1 MSFQMRQMLLINAGT
16 NKHEPSNRITSIDPR
31 GGASVLGE
39 NGVGKTTTLRII
51 PLFFGHLPSQIV
63 LSGQGQEPMIRY
75 ILPTDASAIA
85 FEYQRGTDNEADLR
99 LAVIRRRGDESD
111 APEYRLYRSG
121 YRQELFVSEGRFLT
135 DDESQKQASLL
146 GIETTGKLSTTQ
158 YRSVILKT
166 GLTAKDKKRM
176 LAYSRDFSFGPKQLD
191 NLDRLV
197 AAMVKKHINFADIVQ
212 VAVGLVQYER
222 GLGSDRAQ
230 LSIRHGRAPFDRWM
244 SNHAACVDAIKLAPK
259 IAELEDALKEHRAL
273 EARFRERRADVR
285 LVHKARASELTVLA
299 AAIEAMTEDRE
310 QVVLT
315 QTARRAE
322 LGRVSAAAGE
332 TASAAK
338 REFEEAL
345 ADSRYYD
352 TERAAY
358 WDGQV
363 RELPSLRLKKKTID
377 CQIEVAEAANK
388 EASGRYEQ
396 LVHDTELDAGA
407 RQLALEVSKT
417 PYQAGCEQTIEVI
430 VLAEQKA
437 LHESA
442 AADLERRQQLDDSK
456 EPLFEQRGVW
466 EAQVR
471 SPTTSDE
478 TLQAQSSAKDRLLKH
493 TKDTGTARDVVATA
507 VAQHKEA
514 QHVFSGREGDLR
526 QAKAKAEQATDAL
539 NLAQKRLN
547 PDAGTF
553 MSALRMH
560 GDESW
565 KATLA
570 KIVNPDLLE
579 RDDLDPKAIGDFE
592 DAVQTAYGWQ
602 INTGA
607 ILSPEWTDDTALR
620 QAIELAASRL
630 DAAQKHQD
638 SAKGAL
644 SDSSGKLASA
654 KQAQEVAQARFSV
667 LAGQMKELETAV
679 GVADQRV
686 QAEKKQ
692 AKAKAESELNRIRG
706 EIQEIAHQINNLSQ
720 AKSVRDKAIR
730 STHDAL
736 RTEAKTLR
744 DDAIRGIDISIQ
756 TLKDETFSRVQQIRQ
771 QLNDH
776 LSEAGID
783 VAHLDDLKKLSRE
796 VGNRIDDAEAKQS
809 LTRRW
814 HDWLSAGG
822 NTRVETLK
830 SAALAAAE
838 AANTHSTVLNTFIAS
853 IETSRTEFEAALKAK
868 QDRAKTVE
876 DDIEILTAL
885 DENDFGAYQPLH
897 TSLIDPSESVKELR
911 AKVKVESI
919 ELKKLAA
926 DIDTRFTALRA
937 ALTTKDSAV
946 RELVE
951 VSLLDAATFS
961 EIGRAE
967 ILCSCYKLI
976 GPQVVTDV
984 NTTLRTLVANIG
996 AFQREFASFETE
1008 VASFN
1013 KRLQAGLGEV
1023 RRFERIKDLQLHLVT
1038 NFEGLGFYKSLSKM
1052 QDVVRQQSTEFGKDY
1067 SRDLPSDETVRALAD
1082 FQNKIG
1088 NDGNLEVNLASHI
1101 TLKGSV
1107 TDNGVYKEFK
1117 RSSELESISSDGLTS
1132 LILITLLTALL
1143 NTVRKGEPVHV
1154 PWVTDEV
1161 ARLDSK
1167 NFVGLMK
1174 MLQEN
1179 HIDVVTA
1186 SPELGITQLA
1196 MFSHHYLF
1204 EDRGRIR
1211 EYDPSIYK
1219 PLVAK
1224 PKTSPLQEVG

>member
-1 MSFQMRQMLLINAGT
+1 MTFQLRQMLLINAGS

-63 LSGQGQEPMIRY
+63 LSGHGQEPMIRY

-85 FEYQRGTDNEADLR
+85 FEYQRGTGNEEDLR
-99 LAVIRRRGDESD
+99 LAVIRRRRDESD
-111 APEYRLYRSG
+111 APEYRLYRCG
-121 YRQELFVSEGRFLT
+121 YRQELFVNEGRFLT
-135 DDESQKQASLL
+135 DEESQKQASLL
-146 GIETTGKLSTTQ
+146 DIKTTSKLSTTE

-166 GLTAKDKKRM
+166 GLEAKDKKRM

-212 VAVGLVQYER
+212 VAIGLVQYER

-244 SNHAACVDAIKLAPK
+244 SNHAACVDALKLAPK
-259 IAELEDALKEHRAL
+259 IEELEHALRDHRAL
-273 EARFRERRADVR
+273 EAKFRERRADVR
-285 LVHKARASELTVLA
+285 LVNKARATELTVLTT
-299 AAIEAMTEDRE
+299 AIETMTENRKE
-310 QVVLT
+310 VVLS
-315 QTARRAE
+315 QAARRTE
-322 LGRVSAAAGE
+322 LSQLLSASVD
-332 TASAAK
+332 TANAAK
-338 REFEEAL
+338 RVFDEAHADARYFEV
-345 ADSRYYD
+345 
-352 TERAAY
+352 ERAAQ
-358 WDGQV
+358 WDALV
-363 RELPSLRLKKKTID
+363 RELPTLRLNKKVID
-377 CQIEVAEAANK
+377 SQVEVAEAANK

-396 LVHDTELDAGA
+396 LVHDTEREAGE

-417 PYQAGCEQTIEVI
+417 PYRDGYEQTSNTIEQ
-430 VLAEQKA
+430 AERNA
-437 LHESA
+437 LKESEATA
-442 AADLERRQQLDDSK
+442 AAQRQELNDLK
-456 EPLFEQRGVW
+456 EPVLEQRGVW
-466 EAQVR
+466 EFQLKA
-471 SPTTSDE
+471 PTTSDE
-478 TLQAQSSAKDRLLKH
+478 TLQAQSAAKERLLKH
-493 TKDTGTARDVVATA
+493 TKDTGTVRNVVALELTN
-507 VAQHKEA
+507 HKDA
-514 QHVFSGREGDLR
+514 KHAFNASEGDLR
-526 QAKAKAEQATDAL
+526 QAKIKTEHATVAL
-539 NLAQKRLN
+539 NLAQKRLS
-547 PDAGTF
+547 PDAGTL

-560 GDESW
+560 GNESW

-579 RDDLDPKAIGDFE
+579 RSDLDAQAIGDFE
-592 DAVQTAYGWQ
+592 EVAHTAYGWQ

-607 ILSPEWTDDTALR
+607 ILSPEWADDTTLR

-630 DAAQKHQD
+630 AAADNHQD
-638 SAKGAL
+638 ILKGAL
-644 SDSSGKLASA
+644 ADASGKLNAA
-654 KQAQEVAQARFSV
+654 KQSEEVAQAKLSV
-667 LAGQMKELETAV
+667 LDGQLKDLETAV
-679 GVADQRV
+679 GVADRLV
-686 QAEKKQ
+686 ETERKQ
-692 AKAKAESELNRIRG
+692 AKAKAESELNRIQG
-706 EIQEIAHQINNLSQ
+706 EIKEITDQINNLSQ
-720 AKSVRDKAIR
+720 ASVARDKAIR
-730 STHDAL
+730 SIHDKL
-736 RTEAKTLR
+736 RDEAKTLR
-744 DDAIRGIDISIQ
+744 DEAIRGIDISIKA
-756 TLKDETFSRVQQIRQ
+756 LKEATASRVQQIRK
-771 QLNDH
+771 QLDDH
-776 LSEAGID
+776 LSAAGID
-783 VAHLDDLKKLSRE
+783 VAHLNSLKGHARTVSQQ
-796 VGNRIDDAEAKQS
+796 IDGAEAKES
-809 LTRRW
+809 LIRRW
-814 HDWLSAGG
+814 HEWLSAGG
-822 NTRVETLK
+822 STRVETLK
-830 SAALAAAE
+830 SAARAAAE
-838 AANTHSTVLNTFIAS
+838 TASEHSAALNTFIIS
-853 IETSRTEFEAALKAK
+853 VETLRVVFEAALIAKQAKAK
-868 QDRAKTVE
+868 ALD
-876 DDIEILTAL
+876 DDIEVLTAL
-885 DENDFGAYQPLH
+885 DENDFGAYQPLYM
-897 TSLIDPSESVKELR
+897 SMIDPHESAKELR
-911 AKVKVESI
+911 AKVKTQSI
-919 ELKKLAA
+919 ELKTMTGS
-926 DIDTRFTALRA
+926 IDALFTSIRA

-946 RELVE
+946 RELVD
-951 VSLLDAATFS
+951 VSLRDTANYS
-961 EIGRAE
+961 EIGKAE

-976 GPQVVTDV
+976 GPQVINDV

-996 AFQREFASFETE
+996 AFQREFASFEEE

-1023 RRFERIKDLQLHLVT
+1023 RRFERIRDLQLHLVT

-1052 QDVVRQQSTEFGKDY
+1052 QEIVRQQSAEFGRDY
-1067 SRDLPSDETVRALAD
+1067 SRELPSDETVRALAD

-1088 NDGNLEVNLASHI
+1088 NDGSLEVNLASHI

-1107 TDNGVYKEFK
+1107 TDNGFYKEFK
-1117 RSSELESISSDGLTS
+1117 RSSELEGISSDGLTS

-1224 PKTSPLQEVG
+1224 PKASPTPEVA

>member
-1 MSFQMRQMLLINAGT
+1 MSFQVRQMLLINAGS

-85 FEYQRGTDNEADLR
+85 FEYQRGTGNEEDLR
-99 LAVIRRRGDESD
+99 LAVLRRRRDGSD
-111 APEYRLYRSG
+111 APEYRLYRCG
-121 YRQELFVSEGRFLT
+121 YRKELFVSEGRFLT
-135 DDESQKQASLL
+135 DEESQKQASLL

-166 GLTAKDKKRM
+166 GLTAKDKKR
-176 LAYSRDFSFGPKQLD
+176 LQAYSRDFSFGPKQLD

-244 SNHAACVDAIKLAPK
+244 SNHAACVDALKLAPK
-259 IAELEDALKEHRAL
+259 IEELEYALKDHRAL

-285 LVHKARASELTVLA
+285 LVNNARASELTVLTT
-299 AAIEAMTEDRE
+299 AIEAMTEDRKE
-310 QVVLT
+310 VVFLQAAR
-315 QTARRAE
+315 QTE
-322 LGRVSAAAGE
+322 LRLLSSAAGDA
-332 TASAAK
+332 ASAAK
-338 REFEEAL
+338 RAFEDAL
-345 ADSRYYD
+345 ADSRYFED
-352 TERAAY
+352 ERAAH
-358 WDGQV
+358 WDALV
-363 RELPSLRLKKKTID
+363 RELPTLRLSKKAID
-377 CQIEVAEAANK
+377 SQVEVAEAANK
-388 EASGRYEQ
+388 EASGRYEH
-396 LVHDTELDAGA
+396 LVHDTEREAGE

-417 PYQAGCEQTIEVI
+417 PYRDGCDQTTKAIEW
-430 VLAEQKA
+430 AERKA
-437 LHESA
+437 LKESEA
-442 AADLERRQQLDDSK
+442 TAGAQRQELNDSK
-456 EPLFEQRGVW
+456 EPLLEQRGVW
-466 EAQVR
+466 EVQLK

-478 TLQAQSSAKDRLLKH
+478 TLQAQSAAKERLLKH
-493 TKDTGTARDVVATA
+493 TKDTGTVRDVVARA
-507 VAQHKEA
+507 VANHKDA
-514 QHVFSGREGDLR
+514 QHAFSAREGDLR
-526 QAKAKAEQATDAL
+526 QAKVKTEQATEAL

-547 PDAGTF
+547 PDAGTLL
-553 MSALRMH
+553 SALRMH
-560 GDESW
+560 GDNSW

-579 RDDLDPKAIGDFE
+579 RDDLDPRVVGDIE
-592 DAVQTAYGWQ
+592 DIVQTVYGWQ

-607 ILSPEWTDDTALR
+607 ILSPDWTDDTALR
-620 QAIELAASRL
+620 QTIEQAASRL
-630 DAAQKHQD
+630 EAAQKHQD
-638 SAKGAL
+638 SVKGAL
-644 SDSSGKLASA
+644 ADASGKLVAA
-654 KQAQEVAQARFSV
+654 KQSEEVDQARLSV
-667 LAGQMKELETAV
+667 LNGQLKELETTV
-679 GVADQRV
+679 GVTDRLV
-686 QAEKKQ
+686 ETDKKQ
-692 AKAKAESELNRIRG
+692 ARAKAESELNRIRG
-706 EIQEIAHQINNLSQ
+706 EIKGLTDQINSLSQ
-720 AKSVRDKAIR
+720 ASLARDKSIR
-730 STHDAL
+730 STHDKL
-736 RTEAKTLR
+736 RAEAKTLR
-744 DDAIRGIDISIQ
+744 DDAIRGIDIDIKA
-756 TLKDETFSRVQQIRQ
+756 LKEDTVSRVQQIRK
-771 QLNDH
+771 QLDDH
-776 LSEAGID
+776 LSAAGID
-783 VAHLDDLKKLSRE
+783 VAHLNGLKE
-796 VGNRIDDAEAKQS
+796 QAGDVGRQIDHAVAKES

-814 HDWLSAGG
+814 HAWLSSGG
-822 NTRVETLK
+822 STRVETLK
-830 SAALAAAE
+830 SEASAAAE
-838 AANTHSTVLNTFIAS
+838 AAAKHSAALNSFIAS
-853 IETSRTEFEAALKAK
+853 IETVRIAFEAAFKAK
-868 QDRAKTVE
+868 QDKAKAVD

-885 DENDFGAYQPLH
+885 DENDFGAYLPLH
-897 TSLIDPSESVKELR
+897 VSMIDPRESVKELR
-911 AKVKVESI
+911 AKVKTESLD
-919 ELKKLAA
+919 LKKLAA
-926 DIDTRFTALRA
+926 SIDTLFTSTRA

-946 RELVE
+946 RELVD
-951 VSLLDAATFS
+951 VSLLDAATYS
-961 EIGRAE
+961 EIGKADT
-967 ILCSCYKLI
+967 LCSCYKLI
-976 GPQVVTDV
+976 GPQVINDV

-1052 QDVVRQQSTEFGKDY
+1052 QEIVRQQSTEFGKDY
-1067 SRDLPSDETVRALAD
+1067 SRELPSDETVRALAD

-1107 TDNGVYKEFK
+1107 TDNGFYKEFK
-1117 RSSELESISSDGLTS
+1117 RSSELEGISSDGLTS

-1224 PKTSPLQEVG
+1224 PKTSPTQEVV

>member
-1 MSFQMRQMLLINAGT
+1 MTFQLRQMLLINAGS

-63 LSGQGQEPMIRY
+63 LSGHGQEPMIRY

-85 FEYQRGTDNEADLR
+85 FEYQRGTGNEEDLR
-99 LAVIRRRGDESD
+99 LAVIRRRRDESD
-111 APEYRLYRSG
+111 APEYRLYRCG
-121 YRQELFVSEGRFLT
+121 YRKELFVSEGRFLT
-135 DDESQKQASLL
+135 DEESQKQASLL

-166 GLTAKDKKRM
+166 GLDAKDKKRM
-176 LAYSRDFSFGPKQLD
+176 QAHSRDFSFGPKQLD

-197 AAMVKKHINFADIVQ
+197 AAMVKKHINFNDIVQ

-244 SNHAACVDAIKLAPK
+244 SNHAACVDALKLAPK
-259 IAELEDALKEHRAL
+259 IKELEQALQDHRAL

-285 LVHKARASELTVLA
+285 LVNKARASELTILTK
-299 AAIEAMTEDRE
+299 AIESMTEDRKE
-310 QVVLT
+310 VVLSQAT
-315 QTARRAE
+315 RRTE
-322 LGRVSAAAGE
+322 LGKISSAAVD

-338 REFEEAL
+338 RAFDDAHADARYFEV
-345 ADSRYYD
+345 
-352 TERAAY
+352 ERAAH
-358 WDGQV
+358 WDNVV
-363 RELPSLRLKKKTID
+363 RELPTLRLDKKATD
-377 CQIEVAEAANK
+377 SQVAVAEAANI
-388 EASGRYEQ
+388 EVSNRYEQ
-396 LVHDTELDAGA
+396 LVREGEREAGA

-417 PYQAGCEQTIEVI
+417 PCREECEKTIEYI
-430 VLAEQKA
+430 GQAENKA
-437 LHESA
+437 LKESE
-442 AADLERRQQLDDSK
+442 AADVAQRQELNNSK
-456 EPLFEQRGVW
+456 EPLLGQRGVW
-466 EAQVR
+466 QAQVH
-471 SPTTSDE
+471 SPTISE
-478 TLQAQSSAKDRLLKH
+478 GTLQTQSAAKERLLKQ
-493 TKDTGTARDVVATA
+493 TQDAGNARLIVSRAEA
-507 VAQHKEA
+507 AHKEA
-514 QHVFSGREGDLR
+514 QQAFGSREADLR
-526 QAKAKAEQATDAL
+526 QAKAKTERVAETL
-539 NLAQKRLN
+539 NLTQKRMN
-547 PDAGTF
+547 PDAGTL

-579 RDDLDPKAIGDFE
+579 RNDLDPKAIGDFE
-592 DAVQTAYGWQ
+592 DVAQTAYGWQ

-607 ILSPEWTDDTALR
+607 IQSPDWADDTALR
-620 QAIELAASRL
+620 RAITQASSVLEAA
-630 DAAQKHQD
+630 KKYED
-638 SAKGAL
+638 SAKNILTDA
-644 SDSSGKLASA
+644 SDKLNMA
-654 KQAQEVAQARFSV
+654 KQVEEVAQARLSV
-667 LAGQMKELETAV
+667 LDGQLNELKKAA
-679 GVADQRV
+679 GVADQLV
-686 QAEKKQ
+686 EAEKKQ
-692 AKAKAESELNRIRG
+692 AKAKADTEFSRVGAQIA
-706 EIQEIAHQINNLSQ
+706 EITAQLGRLSQ
-720 AKSVRDKAIR
+720 ARVARDEDIR
-730 STHDAL
+730 STHGKL
-736 RTEAKTLR
+736 RIEATKLR
-744 DDAIRGIDISIQ
+744 DDAIGGIDTSINA
-756 TLKDETFSRVQQIRQ
+756 LKDATVRRVQEIHQ

-776 LSEAGID
+776 LSTAGID
-783 VAHLDDLKKLSRE
+783 VTHLNALKKQAE
-796 VGNRIDDAEAKQS
+796 GMGKQIDDVGAKES

-814 HDWLSAGG
+814 HNWLSAGG

-830 SAALAAAE
+830 TAAGTAAE
-838 AANTHSTVLNTFIAS
+838 AAGKHSAALNTFIAS
-853 IETSRTEFEAALKAK
+853 IETVRVEFEAALKTK
-868 QDRAKTVE
+868 QDKAKALD

-885 DENDFGAYQPLH
+885 DENDFGAYQPLYM
-897 TSLIDPSESVKELR
+897 SIIDPHELVKELR
-911 AKVKVESI
+911 AKVKTESI

-926 DIDTRFTALRA
+926 SIDTLFTSTRA

-946 RELVE
+946 RELVD
-951 VSLLDAATFS
+951 VSLLDVANYS
-961 EIGRAE
+961 EIGKAE

-976 GPQVVTDV
+976 GPQVINDV

-996 AFQREFASFETE
+996 AFQREFASFEAE

-1023 RRFERIKDLQLHLVT
+1023 RRFERIRDLQLHLVT

-1052 QDVVRQQSTEFGKDY
+1052 QEIVRQQSAEFGKDY
-1067 SRDLPSDETVRALAD
+1067 SRELPSDETVRALAD

-1107 TDNGVYKEFK
+1107 TDNGFYKEFK
-1117 RSSELESISSDGLTS
+1117 RSSELEGISSDGLTS

-1219 PLVAK
+1219 PLIARAK
-1224 PKTSPLQEVG
+1224 SSPTQGVV

>member
-1 MSFQMRQMLLINAGT
+1 MRQMLLINAGT

-259 IAELEDALKEHRAL
+259 IAELEDALKEHRAR

-345 ADSRYYD
+345 ADSRHYD

-396 LVHDTELDAGA
+396 LVHDTELDAGE

-442 AADLERRQQLDDSK
+442 AADLERRQQLYDSK
-456 EPLFEQRGVW
+456 EPLFEQCGVW

-493 TKDTGTARDVVATA
+493 TKDTGTARDDVATA

-547 PDAGTF
+547 PDA
-553 MSALRMH
+553 
-560 GDESW
+560 
-565 KATLA
+565 
-570 KIVNPDLLE
+570 
-579 RDDLDPKAIGDFE
+579 
-592 DAVQTAYGWQ
+592 
-602 INTGA
+602 
-607 ILSPEWTDDTALR
+607 
-620 QAIELAASRL
+620 
-630 DAAQKHQD
+630 
-638 SAKGAL
+638 
-644 SDSSGKLASA
+644 
-654 KQAQEVAQARFSV
+654 
-667 LAGQMKELETAV
+667 
-679 GVADQRV
+679 
-686 QAEKKQ
+686 
-692 AKAKAESELNRIRG
+692 
-706 EIQEIAHQINNLSQ
+706 
-720 AKSVRDKAIR
+720 
-730 STHDAL
+730 
-736 RTEAKTLR
+736 
-744 DDAIRGIDISIQ
+744 
-756 TLKDETFSRVQQIRQ
+756 
-771 QLNDH
+771 
-776 LSEAGID
+776 
-783 VAHLDDLKKLSRE
+783 
-796 VGNRIDDAEAKQS
+796 
-809 LTRRW
+809 
-814 HDWLSAGG
+814 
-822 NTRVETLK
+822 
-830 SAALAAAE
+830 
-838 AANTHSTVLNTFIAS
+838 
-853 IETSRTEFEAALKAK
+853 
-868 QDRAKTVE
+868 
-876 DDIEILTAL
+876 
-885 DENDFGAYQPLH
+885 
-897 TSLIDPSESVKELR
+897 
-911 AKVKVESI
+911 
-919 ELKKLAA
+919 
-926 DIDTRFTALRA
+926 
-937 ALTTKDSAV
+937 
-946 RELVE
+946 
-951 VSLLDAATFS
+951 
-961 EIGRAE
+961 
-967 ILCSCYKLI
+967 
-976 GPQVVTDV
+976 
-984 NTTLRTLVANIG
+984 
-996 AFQREFASFETE
+996 
-1008 VASFN
+1008 
-1013 KRLQAGLGEV
+1013 
-1023 RRFERIKDLQLHLVT
+1023 
-1038 NFEGLGFYKSLSKM
+1038 
-1052 QDVVRQQSTEFGKDY
+1052 
-1067 SRDLPSDETVRALAD
+1067 
-1082 FQNKIG
+1082 
-1088 NDGNLEVNLASHI
+1088 
-1101 TLKGSV
+1101 
-1107 TDNGVYKEFK
+1107 
-1117 RSSELESISSDGLTS
+1117 
-1132 LILITLLTALL
+1132 
-1143 NTVRKGEPVHV
+1143 
-1154 PWVTDEV
+1154 
-1161 ARLDSK
+1161 
-1167 NFVGLMK
+1167 
-1174 MLQEN
+1174 
-1179 HIDVVTA
+1179 
-1186 SPELGITQLA
+1186 
-1196 MFSHHYLF
+1196 
-1204 EDRGRIR
+1204 
-1211 EYDPSIYK
+1211 
-1219 PLVAK
+1219 
-1224 PKTSPLQEVG
+1224 

>member
-1 MSFQMRQMLLINAGT
+1 MSFQMRQMLLINAGS

-85 FEYQRGTDNEADLR
+85 FEYQRGSGNEEDLR

-111 APEYRLYRSG
+111 APEYRLYRCG
-121 YRQELFVSEGRFLT
+121 YRLELFVSEGRFLT
-135 DDESQKQASLL
+135 DEESQKQASLL

-166 GLTAKDKKRM
+166 GLVAKDKKRM
-176 LAYSRDFSFGPKQLD
+176 QAYSRDFSFGPKQLD

-197 AAMVKKHINFADIVQ
+197 AAMVKKHINFGDIVQ

-244 SNHAACVDAIKLAPK
+244 SNHAACVDALKLAPK
-259 IAELEDALKEHRAL
+259 IEELEHALKDHRAL

-285 LVHKARASELTVLA
+285 LVNNARASELSALTTAMETMTEERTEVVLSQA
-299 AAIEAMTEDRE
+299 ARQTELRLLSSAAGDAAI
-310 QVVLT
+310 
-315 QTARRAE
+315 
-322 LGRVSAAAGE
+322 
-332 TASAAK
+332 AAK
-338 REFEEAL
+338 RAFEDAF
-345 ADSRYYD
+345 ADSRYFEV
-352 TERAAY
+352 ERAAH
-358 WDGQV
+358 WDALV
-363 RELPSLRLKKKTID
+363 RELPTLRLSKKAID
-377 CQIEVAEAANK
+377 SQIEVAEAANK

-396 LVHDTELDAGA
+396 LVHDTEREAGE
-407 RQLALEVSKT
+407 RRLALEVSKT
-417 PYQAGCEQTIEVI
+417 PYREGCEQTTKIIEQ
-430 VLAEQKA
+430 AERNA
-437 LHESA
+437 LKDSQATA
-442 AADLERRQQLDDSK
+442 AAQRQELNDSK
-456 EPLFEQRGVW
+456 EPLLEQRGIW
-466 EAQVR
+466 EVQLKA
-471 SPTTSDE
+471 PTTSDE
-478 TLQAQSSAKDRLLKH
+478 TLQAQSAAKERLLKH
-493 TKDTGTARDVVATA
+493 TIDTGTVRDVVAGA
-507 VAQHKEA
+507 GANYKDA
-514 QHVFSGREGDLR
+514 QHVFSAREGDLR
-526 QAKAKAEQATDAL
+526 QAKAKTEQATEAL

-547 PDAGTF
+547 PDAGTL

-570 KIVNPDLLE
+570 KFVNPDLLE

-592 DAVQTAYGWQ
+592 DVAQTAYGWQ

-607 ILSPEWTDDTALR
+607 ISSPEWADDTALR

-630 DAAQKHQD
+630 EAAQKHQD
-638 SAKGAL
+638 SVKGAL
-644 SDSSGKLASA
+644 ADASGKLNAA
-654 KQAQEVAQARFSV
+654 KQSEEVAQARLSV
-667 LAGQMKELETAV
+667 LTGQMKDLETAV
-679 GVADQRV
+679 GVADRLV
-686 QAEKKQ
+686 ETEKKQ
-692 AKAKAESELNRIRG
+692 ARAKAESELNRIRG
-706 EIQEIAHQINNLSQ
+706 EIKEITDQINSLSQ
-720 AKSVRDKAIR
+720 ASVAHDKAIR
-730 STHDAL
+730 STHDKL
-736 RTEAKTLR
+736 RAEAKTLR
-744 DDAIRGIDISIQ
+744 DDAIRSIDISIKA
-756 TLKDETFSRVQQIRQ
+756 LKEDTVSRVQQIRK

-776 LSEAGID
+776 LSAAGID
-783 VAHLDDLKKLSRE
+783 VGHLNGLKGQAGE
-796 VGNRIDDAEAKQS
+796 VGQQIDDAEAKES

-814 HDWLSAGG
+814 HEWLSAGG
-822 NTRVETLK
+822 STRVENLK
-830 SAALAAAE
+830 SAAAADAD
-838 AANTHSTVLNTFIAS
+838 AAGKHSAALNTFIAS
-853 IETSRTEFEAALKAK
+853 IETVRVEFEAALKAK
-868 QDRAKTVE
+868 QDKAKAVD

-885 DENDFGAYQPLH
+885 DENDFGAYLPLH
-897 TSLIDPSESVKELR
+897 VSMIDPRESVKELR
-911 AKVKVESI
+911 AKVKAESLD
-919 ELKKLAA
+919 LKKLAA
-926 DIDTRFTALRA
+926 TIDTLFTSTRA

-946 RELVE
+946 RELVD
-951 VSLLDAATFS
+951 VSLLDAATYS

-976 GPQVVTDV
+976 GPQVITDV

-996 AFQREFASFETE
+996 AFQREFASFEAE

-1023 RRFERIKDLQLHLVT
+1023 RRFERIRDLQLHLVT

-1052 QDVVRQQSTEFGKDY
+1052 QEIVRQQSSEFGKDY
-1067 SRDLPSDETVRALAD
+1067 SRELPSDETVRALAD

-1088 NDGNLEVNLASHI
+1088 NDGSLEVNLASHI

-1107 TDNGVYKEFK
+1107 TDNGFYKEFK
-1117 RSSELESISSDGLTS
+1117 RSSELEGISSDGLTS

-1224 PKTSPLQEVG
+1224 PKTSPTQEVA